1 MSNDEPIPQQNH
13 PTFIGIHARD
23 ENTQILYVSSGIR
36 RALGYMPA
44 QMISRS
50 AKDFVADTTGE
61 DYPTIYADADEN
73 DSCSSVATTS
83 ATTLGNQSANSEED
97 QDDEA
102 NAYVFYINSKTASGR
117 PILERTTT
125 FKCDNCVLFICVV
138 FPEVPFRNR
147 NELEVQMLDGAMKR
161 LNITRQHEAQIER
174 RRALA
179 SQRGYQPSMYS
190 ARSRQ
195 VKAAFVLE
203 HPQAIDYSRSDAGDR
218 LMGPLVAFVTGS
230 VSHLVEAD
238 TSDIMRCPFLK
249 LVAPEDV
256 LHVCKFFEQ
265 LSKSMD
271 VQFKTFSLL
280 KRPHIIE
287 GDISTSDEENPRVVV
302 ECLGAAAD
310 DGVVLLLRRLRTVPS
325 PKKDN
330 SGNYIHTGVYNVE
343 DTEGYMSLSEL
354 ISSDPETSNAP
365 DWSHV

>member
-1 MSNDEPIPQQNH
+1 MPYDEPMPQQGQ
-13 PTFIGIHARD
+13 PSFIGIHTRD
-23 ENTQILYVSSGIR
+23 ESTQILYISSGVR
-36 RALGYMPA
+36 RALGYTPA
-44 QMISRS
+44 QVISHN
-50 AKDFVADTTGE
+50 AKDFMADTTSE
-61 DYPTIYADADEN
+61 DYPAIYADADEN
-73 DSCSSVATTS
+73 DTCSSVATAS
-83 ATTLGNQSANSEED
+83 AATLGNRSASSEED

-102 NAYVFYINSKTASGR
+102 SVYVLYVNTVSASGQ
-117 PILERTTT
+117 PTFERATT
-125 FKCDNCVLFICVV
+125 FKCDNCVLFICVA

-190 ARSRQ
+190 AHSRQ

-203 HPQAIDYSRSDAGDR
+203 HPHAVDYSRSDAGDR
-218 LMGPLVAFVTGS
+218 LIGPLVVFVTSS

-271 VQFKTFSLL
+271 VQFKTFALL

-287 GDISTSDEENPRVVV
+287 GDIFTTDEENPRIVV

-310 DGVVLLLRRLRTVPS
+310 DGVVLLLRRLRTVPP
-325 PKKDN
+325 PKKDS
-330 SGNYIHTGVYNVE
+330 SGNYIHSGIYEVE

-365 DWSHV
+365 NWSHV

>member
-1 MSNDEPIPQQNH
+1 MTYEEPKPEQSQ
-13 PTFIGIHARD
+13 PTFIGIHTRD
-23 ENTQILYVSSGIR
+23 ESTQILYISSGVR
-36 RALGYMPA
+36 QALGYTPA
-44 QMISRS
+44 QMISHN
-50 AKDFVADTTGE
+50 AKDFIADTTGE

-73 DSCSSVATTS
+73 DLRSSVASMSAVTS
-83 ATTLGNQSANSEED
+83 ETQPASSEENE
-97 QDDEA
+97 DDEA
-102 NAYVFYINSKTASGR
+102 NAYVFYIHSMTASGR
-117 PILERTTT
+117 PILERATT
-125 FKCDNCVLFICVV
+125 FKCDNCVLFIGMV

-179 SQRGYQPSMYS
+179 LQPGYQPSMYC
-190 ARSRQ
+190 ARSKQ

-203 HPQAIDYSRSDAGDR
+203 HPQSVDYSRSDTGDR

-256 LHVCKFFEQ
+256 LHVCEFFER
-265 LSKSMD
+265 LSKTAD
-271 VQFKTFSLL
+271 VQFETFALL

-287 GDISTSDEENPRVVV
+287 GDVFVSDEENPRVVV

-310 DGVVLLLRRLRTVPS
+310 DGVVLLLRKLRTVPS
-325 PKKDN
+325 PKKDS
-330 SGNYIHTGVYNVE
+330 SGNYIHSGMYKVE
-343 DTEGYMSLSEL
+343 GTEGHMSLSEL
-354 ISSDPETSNAP
+354 ISSDPETSDAP
-365 DWSHV
+365 DWSHA